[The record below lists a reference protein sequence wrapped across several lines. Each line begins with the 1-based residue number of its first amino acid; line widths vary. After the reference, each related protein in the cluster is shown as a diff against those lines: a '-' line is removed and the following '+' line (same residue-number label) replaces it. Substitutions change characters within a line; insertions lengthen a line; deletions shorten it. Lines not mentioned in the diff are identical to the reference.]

1 MKSFLIPACVF
12 SSLTMAASVPTF
24 TKDVAPILYNRCL
37 ECHRPG
43 EAGPMAFRTYEETR
57 PWAKAIRQAV
67 MTHDMPPWYAD
78 TKIDHFKNDRHL
90 SAQEISTITQWVDGG
105 ALEGAASDLPKLP
118 EFTEGWVI
126 GKPDVILSLP
136 REFKIPASGVV
147 QYQYFTIDPG
157 FTEDTWIQAAEVRP
171 TQRAQVHHILVFAQE
186 GNKRNPRGGEQ
197 FSDMLIG
204 YAPGVP
210 SLTWDQDTAF
220 LVKAGSTLLL
230 QVHYTTNGKEAIDK
244 SIVGLKIRKDK
255 PKYRAISGSAVQFR
269 LDIPPNE
276 PSYETKASYVFREDT
291 TLLDLT
297 PHMHLRGKAFKYVL
311 TYPDGRSEVL
321 LDVPHY
327 DFNWQLA
334 YVLAQP
340 RTVPA
345 GSKMDV
351 TAWYDNSANNKYNP
365 DPSQT
370 VHWGDQTF
378 QEMMIGFFNYKVPV
392 DRPDP
397 PKVER
402 PTRTGAAQ

>member
-1 MKSFLIPACVF
+1 MKSFLISVCIF
-12 SSLTMAASVPTF
+12 SGAAMAANVPTF

-43 EAGPMAFRTYEETR
+43 EAGPMAFRNYQETR
-57 PWAKAIRQAV
+57 PWAKAIKQAV

-78 TKIDHFKNDRHL
+78 PKIDHFKNDRHL
-90 SAQEISTITQWVDGG
+90 SAEEIATLTQWVDAG
-105 ALEGAASDLPKLP
+105 APEGEASDLPKLP

-126 GKPDVILSLP
+126 GKPDLILSLP
-136 REFKIPASGVV
+136 KEFKIPASGVV

-171 TQRAQVHHILVFAQE
+171 TQRTQVHHILVFAQD
-186 GNKRNPRGGEQ
+186 GKKRNPRGGEQ
-197 FSDMLIG
+197 FSDMVIG

-210 SLTWDQDTAF
+210 SLTWDPDTAF

-230 QVHYTTNGKEAIDK
+230 QVHYTTNGKEAIDR
-244 SIVGLKIRKDK
+244 SVVGLKIRKDK
-255 PKYRAISGSAVQFR
+255 PKYRAISGSAVQFH
-269 LDIPPNE
+269 LDIPPGDPN
-276 PSYETKASYVFREDT
+276 YETKASYTFREDV

-297 PHMHLRGKAFKYVL
+297 PHMHLRGKAFKYVI

-327 DFNWQLA
+327 EFNWQLA
-334 YVLAQP
+334 YVLAEP

-345 GSKMDV
+345 GSRIDA
-351 TAWYDNSANNKYNP
+351 TAWYDNSVNNKYNP

-378 QEMMIGFFNYKVPV
+378 QEMMIGFFNFKVPV
-392 DRPDP
+392 DQPDP
-397 PKVER
+397 PKAER
-402 PTRTGAAQ
+402 PTRGAGQ